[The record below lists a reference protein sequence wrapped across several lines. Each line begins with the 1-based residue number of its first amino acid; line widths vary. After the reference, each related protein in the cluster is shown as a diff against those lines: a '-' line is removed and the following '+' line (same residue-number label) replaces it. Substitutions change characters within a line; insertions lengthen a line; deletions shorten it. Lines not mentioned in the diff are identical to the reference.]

1 MLASVFAF
9 MDIQRDQLALPI
21 TSLFFFSFFVNN
33 TTQLKMIVVSVSLWK
48 LPDMINLSKS

>member
-21 TSLFFFSFFVNN
+21 TSLFFSFFVNN